1 MQGKLAPCWSQ
12 SWSHTKATSDGAG
25 RGGQAIV
32 PCAFDKGERQQL
44 KLAGRL
50 NAVQHAGMGAL
61 ATNRRTSP

>member
-1 MQGKLAPCWSQ
+1 M
-12 SWSHTKATSDGAG
+12 
-25 RGGQAIV
+25 